1 VNHVNSK
8 RQVGRPG
15 VGGRGRPG
23 EPLPDRMRQ
32 NTMRLSLR
40 RAPSRAPYLL
50 PAGLCAIALAAC
62 GSVASTAN
70 SGGSASSAASAASAG
85 STASAAA
92 GAAAAKVSVIIEVT
106 PRPGAKT
113 EHWTLQC
120 EPTGGTHPDAAA
132 ACRQLL
138 AVKQPFSPVRHG
150 MMCPMIVTGDETA
163 TIKGTWFGTPVD
175 ATFSQLS
182 GCAAVRWQE
191 LGQVFNPVH

>member
-1 VNHVNSK
+1 
-8 RQVGRPG
+8 
-15 VGGRGRPG
+15 
-23 EPLPDRMRQ
+23 
-32 NTMRLSLR
+32 MRLSLR
-40 RAPSRAPYLL
+40 RARSRAPYVL
-50 PAGLCAIALAAC
+50 PTALCAIALAAC

-70 SGGSASSAASAASAG
+70 SGGSASSAASAGA
-85 STASAAA
+85 TAAA
-92 GAAAAKVSVIIEVT
+92 AAARARAAKVSVIIEVT
-106 PRPGAKT
+106 PRPGAKA

-132 ACRQLL
+132 ACHQLL
-138 AVKQPFSPVRHG
+138 TVKQPFAPVRHG
-150 MMCPMIVTGDETA
+150 MMCPMIVTGEETA